1 MREAKDN
8 LAMKTYDVVIVG
20 AGAGGLFA
28 AACLVNAG
36 RSVLLLDGS
45 EVLGGRASSVQ
56 IDGFTVNKGAIALKT
71 GGVMEEIMRESG
83 VALDVRI
90 PEPRTTFRVDGKIV
104 NSGKGGLGILLAGL
118 TKSAAKIGA
127 KFVDARNG
135 DLPEEQQT
143 TKEWLTTFTR
153 NKTVHGLFRNL
164 CAILFSVNPEE
175 LPARTFLSFFARSA
189 SVPIGFCPRG
199 TIGVWQDIAA
209 AIQAR
214 GGEIRLAT
222 PVKQIVVENGIATGV
237 VVDGPDG
244 PQTIAARAVI
254 SNTGVMGTIGLAGA
268 DRMGPDYVA
277 LAMRMMKPT
286 TIINIYLASRE
297 RIIETAGLVTLA
309 NTARLCTVGDMTLTC
324 PELAPPGWHMYVAYS
339 VPEFGSQDD
348 EQAEIDFALAELQ
361 REYPAFANAR
371 VLLAEKTLG
380 NWTRAGYNMEQTT
393 PVANLWNVGDSV
405 ITAGDGGTQACAATG
420 RNAAQMAIDWIG
432 KHANAA

>member
-1 MREAKDN
+1 
-8 LAMKTYDVVIVG
+8 MKTYDAVVIG

-45 EVLGGRASSVQ
+45 DTVGGRASSVQ

-90 PEPRTTFRVDGKIV
+90 PEPRTAFRVDGKIV

-143 TKEWLTTFTR
+143 TKEWLSGFTR

-164 CAILFSVNPEE
+164 CAVLFSVNPEE

-199 TIGVWQDIAA
+199 TMGVWQDVAG
-209 AIQAR
+209 AIEAR
-214 GGEIRLAT
+214 GGNIRLGT
-222 PVKQIVVENGIATGV
+222 PVQRVIVQDGVATGV
-237 VVDGPDG
+237 VIDGPDG
-244 PQTIAARAVI
+244 PETIATRAVI
-254 SNTGVMGTIGLAGA
+254 SNTGILGTIALVGADVMGH
-268 DRMGPDYVA
+268 DYVA
-277 LAMRMMKPT
+277 RAHHLMKPT
-286 TIINIYLASRE
+286 TIYNFYLASQE
-297 RIIETAGLVTLA
+297 PIIETPGLLTLA
-309 NTARLCTVGDMTLTC
+309 NTRRLCTLGDLTLTC

-339 VPEFGSQDD
+339 VPEVGSNDD
-348 EQAEIDFALAELQ
+348 EQAEIDFALQELHN
-361 REYPAFANAR
+361 EYPAFGKAR

-380 NWTRAGYNMEQTT
+380 NWTRAGYTMEQETAL
-393 PVANLWNVGDSV
+393 PNLWNVGDAV
-405 ITAGDGGTQACAATG
+405 IAAGDGGTQACAATG
-420 RNAAQMAIDWIG
+420 RNAADMALAWL
-432 KHANAA
+432 KQSAQAA